1 MRPAF
6 YRDAWEALKLR
17 PDADALKSLAHRVA
31 ATFVDR
37 YFYSDEY
44 NEGYIALL
52 CEMATAFADPSLNQI
67 AAKTL
72 FGVVVERLC
81 DDFEELQTE
90 TYNRL
95 ICQVTG
101 YLRALPAG
109 KALHER
115 LNGFHLQSEEQLYQR
130 IESIRLSPDQP
141 LSVDLR
147 PRKVLV
153 LSRVTIGADV
163 AVSSVICQRVLQQ
176 FPEAEVVMLGSGK
189 LRQIMAP
196 ALATTAAGGRIR
208 VRELNYARHGGLIER
223 FNTWLDLVADVQDEL
238 AGLGENDYLVLD
250 PDSRLTQLGVLPLV
264 PDRNYRFFNS
274 RGKQGYPVK
283 GSISELANLWLDNL
297 FAGSVFGHG
306 AFSYPQVWLDTQE
319 LAVAR
324 RLRERL
330 CAAGARRVITLNLG
344 VGGNMRKRVP
354 GDFEVQLVLS
364 LLQEPETVV
373 LLDMGFGDEEL
384 ERSQAILTAARAVG
398 VATHT
403 LTFVDL
409 DQSEQLC
416 APGAVDRAFDSTS
429 VCASG
434 GNSFE
439 RLFGIHCD
447 VGQVAALIACS
458 DEFIG
463 YDSACQHIGAAL
475 GIRTFTVFAGTNN
488 ARFIRRWHAC
498 GPNTSEI
505 VYVDTLS
512 REHEI
517 DTLELIERLQDLR
530 LQ

>member
-6 YRDAWEALKLR
+6 YRDQWEALKR
-17 PDADALKSLAHRVA
+17 SPNADALKSLSHRVA

-44 NEGYIALL
+44 NGDYIELL
-52 CEMATAFADPSLNQI
+52 CEMATAFADSALNQI

-101 YLRALPAG
+101 YLRALPGG
-109 KALHER
+109 KALHEQ
-115 LNGFHLQSEEQLYQR
+115 LNAFHLHSEEQLYRR

-141 LSVDLR
+141 LPVDLR

-176 FPEAEVVMLGSGK
+176 FPAAEVVVLGSGK

-196 ALATTAAGGRIR
+196 ELATTAAGGGIR

-238 AGLGENDYLVLD
+238 AGLEANDYLVLD

-274 RGKQGYPVK
+274 RGKQGYPAK
-283 GSISELANLWLDNL
+283 GSISELANIWLGNVL
-297 FAGSVFGHG
+297 GHG
-306 AFSYPQVWLDTQE
+306 AFSYPQVWLDRDE
-319 LAVAR
+319 MAVAQ
-324 RLRERL
+324 RLREQL
-330 CAAGARRVITLNLG
+330 CAAGQRRVITLNLG

-364 LLQEPETVV
+364 LLQEPDTVV
-373 LLDMGFGDEEL
+373 LLDMGFGAEEL
-384 ERSQAILTAARAVG
+384 GRSQAILSAASAAG

-403 LTFVDL
+403 LAFTDLNLL
-409 DQSEQLC
+409 DQKR
-416 APGAVDRAFDSTS
+416 APGTAEGF
-429 VCASG
+429 
-434 GNSFE
+434 SFE

-447 VGQVAALIACS
+447 VGQIAALIACS

-475 GIRTFTVFAGTNN
+475 GVRTFTVFAGTDN

-498 GPNTSEI
+498 GPNISEI

-530 LQ
+530 RQ

>member
-6 YRDAWEALKLR
+6 YRDQWEALKR
-17 PDADALKSLAHRVA
+17 SPNADALKSLSHRVA

-44 NEGYIALL
+44 NERYIELL
-52 CEMATAFADPSLNQI
+52 CEMATAFADPALNQI

-101 YLRALPAG
+101 YLRALPGG
-109 KALHER
+109 KALHEQ
-115 LNGFHLQSEEQLYQR
+115 LNAFHLHSDEQLYQR

-141 LSVDLR
+141 LPVDLR
-147 PRKVLV
+147 PRKVIV

-176 FPEAEVVMLGSGK
+176 FPEAEVVVLGSGK

-196 ALATTAAGGRIR
+196 APASTAAGGCIR

-274 RGKQGYPVK
+274 RGKQGYPLK

-297 FAGSVFGHG
+297 FRDNVLGHG
-306 AFSYPQVWLDTQE
+306 AFSYPQVWLDAQE

-324 RLRERL
+324 QLRERL
-330 CAAGARRVITLNLG
+330 CAAGPRRVITLNLG

-354 GDFEVQLVLS
+354 GDFEAQLVLS
-364 LLQEPETVV
+364 LLQEPDTVV

-384 ERSQAILTAARAVG
+384 GRSLAILAAASTAG
-398 VATHT
+398 VVTHT
-403 LTFVDL
+403 LAFVDL
-409 DQSEQLC
+409 DQPGKLLTPGASD
-416 APGAVDRAFDSTS
+416 GAVD
-429 VCASG
+429 

-447 VGQVAALIACS
+447 VGQIAALIACS

-475 GIRTFTVFAGTNN
+475 GVRTFTVFAGTDN

-530 LQ
+530 RQ